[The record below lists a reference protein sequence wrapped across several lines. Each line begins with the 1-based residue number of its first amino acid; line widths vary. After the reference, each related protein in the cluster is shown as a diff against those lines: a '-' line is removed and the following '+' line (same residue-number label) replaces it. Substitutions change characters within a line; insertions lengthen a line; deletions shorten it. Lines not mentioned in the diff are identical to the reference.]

1 MLVKICIS
9 LGFLLTGSWS
19 SSQARSAPT
28 RTRGD
33 GGFSSDLL
41 MGEEASSLLA
51 DPGPWNHLNFAVSVS
66 GPDQTSSREYE
77 TEDIPQW
84 PSNLV
89 VPGTRRP
96 TTYTPRR
103 RRQTFAD
110 NRSTHY
116 GPTSAPNPNIQTVPL
131 TYQGTALYTTPPLSY
146 QQLRQRDS
154 NWRPQSKA
162 RSSASSAS
170 STSSPIPFPDLEID
184 NTPAQSLCSHT
195 TVTRYHEQPSGGT
208 QRKDGWTS
216 DTMKEYMDEM
226 SQDLI
231 GESRPQSRSDD
242 PDILAPSGHSWQQ
255 QHTLHSVGN
264 QFLDSVQTS
273 HRLFPDHVEHRHLV
287 RPTNDQY
294 GSTYD
299 AATAEYQYEDESR
312 QLDHPDAIMIPTS
325 SQRYQSDRPSSFP
338 ITAGFFPTGASPS
351 RANRAH
357 QTTQKARRRRDTIST
372 PNTFSIPMQRKGSN
386 KSSRASR
393 SGSLTVIREDG
404 KKSSNLSPHG
414 SLKGRRGPLSDEAR
428 SDAKQKRLEKTVCI
442 RCHMMKLKVI
452 FQGEYYVGL
461 AN

>member
-1 MLVKICIS
+1 MLVKIRIS
-9 LGFLLTGSWS
+9 LGFLLTGSCS

-28 RTRGD
+28 RARDD

-41 MGEEASSLLA
+41 MGEEGSSLVV
-51 DPGPWNHLNFAVSVS
+51 DPGPWNHLKFAVSVS
-66 GPDQTSSREYE
+66 GPDQTSSWEDQ
-77 TEDIPQW
+77 TEDIPQG

-96 TTYTPRR
+96 TTYASRR

-131 TYQGTALYTTPPLSY
+131 TYQGTTLYTTPPLSN

-154 NWRPQSKA
+154 NWCPQSKA

-184 NTPAQSLCSHT
+184 NNPAQSLYSHT

-216 DTMKEYMDEM
+216 DTMKEDMDEM

-255 QHTLHSVGN
+255 QHSLHSVGN

-273 HRLFPDHVEHRHLV
+273 HRLFPDYVEHRHLV
-287 RPTNDQY
+287 RPTNDPY

-299 AATAEYQYEDESR
+299 AATAEYQYKDESR

-386 KSSRASR
+386 KSGRASR

-404 KKSSNLSPHG
+404 KKSSNLPPHG
-414 SLKGRRGPLSDEAR
+414 SLKGRRGPLSEEAR
-428 SDAKQKRLEKTVCI
+428 SDAKQKRLEKTVCV

-452 FQGEYYVGL
+452 FQG
-461 AN
+461 NTM